1 MEKIKVYK
9 YFYGKWLPNGFLIE
23 PNTETKSKNK
33 SNETH
38 KISKENPQI
47 NSK

>member
-38 KISKENPQI
+38 KKPKRVAELHRE
-47 NSK
+47 